1 MEQRVPKHIGI
12 IMDGNRRFAKTQMVK
27 PWMGHEWGFKKIE
40 RMMEWCDELGI
51 KELTLFVF
59 STENF
64 NRPKNEFDFLM
75 DIFRKT
81 FDDLMTDKRL
91 EEYDIRIR
99 FIGRLELFPNDIQ
112 KKAKALMEKTKNHER
127 HIINVALG
135 YGGRAELADAARR
148 MAEDVA
154 NGRLKPEEMN
164 DDTIK
169 NYLYMTDEP
178 DLIIRTGG
186 EKRTSNFLIYQG
198 AYAEWFFLEKLWPE
212 FEKEDLIN
220 VIEEYKQRDR
230 RFGK

>member
-1 MEQRVPKHIGI
+1 MEAKNPEHIGI
-12 IMDGNRRFAKTQMVK
+12 ILDGNRRFAKRLMMK